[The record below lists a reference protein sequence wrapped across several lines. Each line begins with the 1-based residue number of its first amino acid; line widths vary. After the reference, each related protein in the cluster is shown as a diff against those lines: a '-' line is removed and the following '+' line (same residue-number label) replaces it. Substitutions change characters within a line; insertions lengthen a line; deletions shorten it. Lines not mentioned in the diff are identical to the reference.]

1 MMPGNSLGR
10 GRLLLLWR
18 LAAGDVRRHPVESV
32 MVFVVVAAAAA
43 MLTVSLALS
52 GVTDNP
58 YRQTRMATAGPDVIA
73 DVVSG
78 GPAADSGQASGSA
91 GNSVSPAIASLVG
104 APGVTAHS
112 GPYPYVYSTIGF
124 GGHQVDVVAE
134 GRDEASSPVDQPK
147 LTHGAW
153 LRAGAVVVE
162 AGFADALGVRVGDRV
177 TVGDQA
183 LRVSGI
189 AVTAAVPSYPS
200 SLCHLACGMAVPPDM
215 GLVWVTR
222 SAAGHLGGRAPLS
235 YLLNLRLKN
244 PAQASAFVTEN
255 KAAPTPGSAFFLLY
269 SWQSIRGA
277 DESLVQIEQVALQ
290 FGGWLLGLLALAG
303 LAVLAGRRMT
313 EQTRLV
319 GLLKAVGA
327 TPVTVAVVLLAEHL
341 ALGAAAGA
349 AGLLAGWLLAPLLTG
364 TGSGLLGG
372 PGTPVMTPS
381 TIIIVALVALGVTAI
396 SAFVP
401 ALRASRTSTSSGL
414 ADAPRIPPRRPR
426 MLALSARL
434 PVPVLLA
441 VRQVARRPRRALL
454 NAASIMVTVIGIV
467 AILASYSYTH
477 PSGGGGGIVNLRIS
491 RLDELMAIITAMLAV
506 LAGVNTTFIA
516 WATATDAR
524 FSSALERAFGATG
537 RQVTSGLCI
546 AAALPAIPATLAGLP
561 LGVAVYHLLVKAQT
575 PITPPLWQLT
585 AVFCVT
591 LLIVAGLTA
600 LPSLAAT
607 RRPPAEVLPTARG

>member
-1 MMPGNSLGR
+1 MMPGNSPGR

-32 MVFVVVAAAAA
+32 MAFVVVAAAAA

-73 DVVSG
+73 AVAVAG
-78 GPAADSGQASGSA
+78 GGQASGSA
-91 GNSVSPAIASLVG
+91 GNSLSPAIVSLVG

-112 GPYPYVYSTIGF
+112 GPYPYVYSTIVF
-124 GGHQVDVVAE
+124 GRHQVDVVAE

-153 LRAGAVVVE
+153 LRAGGVVVE

-177 TVGDQA
+177 TVGEQA

-200 SLCHLACGMAVPPDM
+200 SLCHLACGMAVPQNM

-222 SAAGHLGGRAPLS
+222 SAASHLGGHAPTS
-235 YLLNLRLKN
+235 YLLNLRLKD

-255 KAAPTPGSAFFLLY
+255 RAAPTPGSAFFLLY

-290 FGGWLLGLLALAG
+290 FGGWLLDLLALAG
-303 LAVLAGRRMT
+303 LAVLVGRRMT
-313 EQTRLV
+313 EQTRRV

-327 TPVTVAVVLLAEHL
+327 TPATVAVVLLAEHL
-341 ALGAAAGA
+341 ALGAVAGA
-349 AGLLAGWLLAPLLTG
+349 AGLLAGWLLAPLLTD

-372 PGTPVMTPS
+372 PGAPSMGPS
-381 TIIIVALVALGVTAI
+381 TIIIVAVVALGVTAI

-401 ALRASRTSTSSGL
+401 ALRGSRISTSSGL
-414 ADAPRIPPRRPR
+414 ADAPRVPPRRPR
-426 MLALSARL
+426 LLALSARL

-441 VRQVARRPRRALL
+441 IRQVARRPRRALL
-454 NAASIMVTVIGIV
+454 NAASIMVTVTGIV

-477 PSGGGGGIVNLRIS
+477 PSNGGGGIVNLRIS

-516 WATATDAR
+516 WATAADTR
-524 FSSALERAFGATG
+524 FSSALERALGATG

-546 AAALPAIPATLAGLP
+546 AAVFPVIPAAVAGLP
-561 LGVAVYHLLVKAQT
+561 LGIEVYHLLVKAQA

-600 LPSLAAT
+600 LPSLAAA
-607 RRPPAEVLPTARG
+607 RRPPAEVLQTARG